1 MKMTKQ
7 KKKRLWILIAAGVL
21 LVGAAVAAV
30 VLLVPGQAQPK
41 RTLVDISAYDAG
53 SSPMYTVQGGLTE
66 NLAPLPRYGLTGV
79 PEGYTQIRNSAQ
91 TANRFSVTYQDA
103 FLSQEENRV
112 QLSQQTAGEG
122 VTVPFL
128 DQVQTVDF
136 GDIQVLYSAGTGF
149 FSSAAWIYGDTLFQL
164 TADPIPLSLEET
176 LAFVNLVDYS
186 AAAEPE
192 VRPLEF
198 VEGGVILLGSGT
210 THLPWMVGGNPQL
223 PGQIEYYSFPQAPE
237 GYIETQPIGSVISPL
252 DNFPADHPAVAG
264 ITDGPEEERMEA
276 YQNEEGEVLTLT
288 NRMVGTGNDYIFF
301 TVDDVSLGSSNPD
314 GSSVEGGESRIQ
326 TVTVNGM
333 EGRLYS
339 GADASQLVL
348 LGDYLFLEFTYQGSI
363 SPEEFL
369 ALAALVER

>member
-7 KKKRLWILIAAGVL
+7 KKKLLWILIFAGVL

-30 VLLVPGQAQPK
+30 VLLLPGQAQPK

-149 FSSAAWIYGDTLFQL
+149 SSAAWIYGDTLFQL

-176 LAFVNLVDYS
+176 LAFVNQVDYS

-198 VEGGVILLGSGT
+198 VENGT
-210 THLPWMVGGNPQL
+210 SNLPWMVGGNPQL

-264 ITDGPEEERMEA
+264 ITDGPEEEWMEA

-288 NRMVGTGNDYIFF
+288 NRMVGTGNDYIFS
-301 TVDDVSLGSSNPD
+301 TVNDVYLGSSNPD
-314 GSSVEGGESRIQ
+314 GSSVEGGESQIQ

>member
-30 VLLVPGQAQPK
+30 VLLVPGQAQPQ

-149 FSSAAWIYGDTLFQL
+149 SSAAWIYGDTLFQL

-192 VRPLEF
+192 VRSLEF

-237 GYIETQPIGSVISPL
+237 GYIETQTIGSVISPL
-252 DNFPADHPAVAG
+252 DNFPADSPAVAG

-288 NRMVGTGNDYIFF
+288 NRMVGTGNDYIFS
-301 TVDDVSLGSSNPD
+301 TVNDVYLGSSNPD

>member
-7 KKKRLWILIAAGVL
+7 KKKRLWILIAAVVL

-30 VLLVPGQAQPK
+30 VLLLPGQAQPK

-128 DQVQTVDF
+128 DQVQTVGF
-136 GDIQVLYSAGTGF
+136 GDIQVLYSAGTG

-192 VRPLEF
+192 VRSLEF

-252 DNFPADHPAVAG
+252 DNFPADHPAVTG

-288 NRMVGTGNDYIFF
+288 NRMVGTGNDYIFS
-301 TVDDVSLGSSNPD
+301 TVNDVYLGSSNPD

-339 GADASQLVL
+339 GEDASQLVL

>member
-30 VLLVPGQAQPK
+30 VLLLPGQAQPK

-149 FSSAAWIYGDTLFQL
+149 SSAAWIYGDTLFQL

-252 DNFPADHPAVAG
+252 DNFPADHPAVTG

-288 NRMVGTGNDYIFF
+288 NRMVGTGNDYIFSAVE
-301 TVDDVSLGSSNPD
+301 TYYSSSSYPED
-314 GSSVEGGESRIQ
+314 GTSVEGGESQIQ

>member
-30 VLLVPGQAQPK
+30 VLLLPGQAQPK

-149 FSSAAWIYGDTLFQL
+149 SSAAWIYGDTLFQL

-192 VRPLEF
+192 VRSLEF

-276 YQNEEGEVLTLT
+276 YQNEEGEVLTLA
-288 NRMVGTGNDYIFF
+288 NRMVGTGNDYIFS
-301 TVDDVSLGSSNPD
+301 TVNDVYLGSSNPD

>member
-122 VTVPFL
+122 VTVSFL

-136 GDIQVLYSAGTGF
+136 GDIQVLYSAGTG

-192 VRPLEF
+192 VRSLEF

-252 DNFPADHPAVAG
+252 DNFPADHPAVTG

-288 NRMVGTGNDYIFF
+288 NRMVGTGNDYIFS
-301 TVDDVSLGSSNPD
+301 TVDDVYLGSSNPD

>member
-30 VLLVPGQAQPK
+30 VLLLPGQAQPK

-122 VTVPFL
+122 VMVSFL

-136 GDIQVLYSAGTGF
+136 GDIQVLYSAGTG

-252 DNFPADHPAVAG
+252 DNFPADHPAVTG

-288 NRMVGTGNDYIFF
+288 NRMVGTGNDYIFS
-301 TVDDVSLGSSNPD
+301 TVNDVYLGSSNPD

>member
-30 VLLVPGQAQPK
+30 VLLLPGQAQPK

-149 FSSAAWIYGDTLFQL
+149 SSAAWIYGDTLFQL

-252 DNFPADHPAVAG
+252 DNFPADHPAVTG

-276 YQNEEGEVLTLT
+276 YQNEEGEVLTLA
-288 NRMVGTGNDYIFF
+288 NRMVGTGNDYIFS
-301 TVDDVSLGSSNPD
+301 TVDDVYLGSSNPD